1 MKLKDNEELLVRLQI
16 KNGGDFGQG
25 AGGAKGELKTMK
37 DKNQQSYIDTVVNTL
52 RLEIQAE
59 MQRKLSKAQGA
70 RSPRRPQLSQG
81 GDTTELEARLART
94 QKQLQDLIKAE
105 SRNRTTVSENLE
117 RRLEVNDNRIEE
129 LENEQATES
138 QVREKLNSDVNQL
151 AKIATV
157 QGDKYDSLQ
166 LDVRNIEVPFREMQ
180 GVISKLTGT
189 LGSN

>member
-1 MKLKDNEELLVRLQI
+1 
-16 KNGGDFGQG
+16 
-25 AGGAKGELKTMK
+25 
-37 DKNQQSYIDTVVNTL
+37 
-52 RLEIQAE
+52 
-59 MQRKLSKAQGA
+59 
-70 RSPRRPQLSQG
+70 
-81 GDTTELEARLART
+81 
-94 QKQLQDLIKAE
+94 
-105 SRNRTTVSENLE
+105 
-117 RRLEVNDNRIEE
+117 LEVNDNRIEE

>member
-1 MKLKDNEELLVRLQI
+1 M
-16 KNGGDFGQG
+16 
-25 AGGAKGELKTMK
+25 
-37 DKNQQSYIDTVVNTL
+37 
-52 RLEIQAE
+52 
-59 MQRKLSKAQGA
+59 
-70 RSPRRPQLSQG
+70 
-81 GDTTELEARLART
+81 
-94 QKQLQDLIKAE
+94 
-105 SRNRTTVSENLE
+105 E

>member
-1 MKLKDNEELLVRLQI
+1 
-16 KNGGDFGQG
+16 
-25 AGGAKGELKTMK
+25 
-37 DKNQQSYIDTVVNTL
+37 
-52 RLEIQAE
+52 
-59 MQRKLSKAQGA
+59 
-70 RSPRRPQLSQG
+70 
-81 GDTTELEARLART
+81 
-94 QKQLQDLIKAE
+94 
-105 SRNRTTVSENLE
+105 
-117 RRLEVNDNRIEE
+117 LEVNDNRIEE
-129 LENEQATES
+129 LETEQATES